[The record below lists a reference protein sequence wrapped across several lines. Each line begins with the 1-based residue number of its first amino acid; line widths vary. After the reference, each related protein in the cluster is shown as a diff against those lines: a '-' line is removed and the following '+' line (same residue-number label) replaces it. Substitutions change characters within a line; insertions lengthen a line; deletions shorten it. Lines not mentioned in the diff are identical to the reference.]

1 MSFDPS
7 QSHNPYAAPQG
18 GSYMQPPPSS
28 GPGPDV
34 SLILGI
40 ISIAFG
46 VIAVPLS
53 CCVCVGIFP
62 GALAVILGV
71 VAIVMPSQPGSPGK
85 YLGIGGIVLGLV
97 PFIWFVVS
105 LMISAANQDF

>member
-7 QSHNPYAAPQG
+7 QPQNPYAAPQG
-18 GSYMQPPPSS
+18 GSYMQPPPPT
-28 GPGPDV
+28 PGPDPP
-34 SLILGI
+34 LILGI
-40 ISIAFG
+40 ISIAVG
-46 VIAVPLS
+46 VMAVPLS

-71 VAIVMPSQPGSPGK
+71 VAIIMPSQPGSPGK

-105 LMISAANQDF
+105 LIISAANQNF